1 MRQFRMAAAHESAV
15 YDGASH
21 APSDDLWNRTAKV
34 VNFGPIV
41 VHRSAARGGVPM
53 CCRLVISAAEE
64 SAYVD
69 SAPPMGEAVD
79 YFAYTHCG
87 VESLRIDGHWW
98 HAVDALYGDDGPGSA
113 PDGWGDPYQEGELTR
128 NSEDSITFE
137 AQGKEVDFVPAQTNK
152 PMRICR

>member
-1 MRQFRMAAAHESAV
+1 MS
-15 YDGASH
+15 
-21 APSDDLWNRTAKV
+21 
-34 VNFGPIV
+34 
-41 VHRSAARGGVPM
+41 
-53 CCRLVISAAEE
+53 CRLVISALAAGLVTACGTTGDLPSAAEE

-69 SAPPMGEAVD
+69 SAPPLGEAVE

-98 HAVDALYGDDGPGSA
+98 HAIDALYGDDGPGSA
-113 PDGWGDPYQEGELTR
+113 PDGWGDPYQEGELTL

-137 AQGKEVDFVPAQTNK
+137 AQGEEVDFVPAQTNK